1 MLLLDVPTMLLMTT
15 AAALTMAVALLAV
28 RPERR
33 EGLSLWA
40 AGLTLSAATYV
51 LYALRGAVSDWL
63 SVVLA
68 NVLLSGSLAMVLAA
82 VHQFQGRALPW
93 RRMLVPVLAVALLFA
108 WFIDDY
114 RARIMA
120 ASVVL
125 PLQIGMVLW
134 SLWRYQ
140 PPEPKGGIALLSAGL
155 VLEAVLIVMRGAIA
169 ATHAIP
175 LQGIMQADAMQSVTF
190 MAAFVVVVL
199 ASLGFI
205 LMAKE
210 RSDADN
216 RYHASHDA
224 LTGLANRRFLI
235 QTLTRDL
242 ARAVRLQEHY
252 AVLMVDIDHF
262 KAVNDTHGH
271 PVGDEVLQH
280 VAGLLR
286 ARLRAQ
292 DLVGRSGG
300 EEFLVL
306 LPGASPQGAL
316 QVAESLRASVAQS
329 PLHLGGRDIGVSVSI
344 GVCSALAQPG
354 DDWSQ
359 LVQRADQALYA
370 AKQGGRNRVECV
382 ALRPEGASARLA
394 AQTAQA

>member
-1 MLLLDVPTMLLMTT
+1 MLLLDVPTMLLMT
-15 AAALTMAVALLAV
+15 ASAALTMAVSLLAV

-33 EGLSLWA
+33 EGMGFWA
-40 AGLTLSAATYV
+40 AGLALSAVTYV
-51 LYALRGAVSDWL
+51 LYALRGTAPDWA

-68 NVLLSGSLAMVLAA
+68 NVLLSGSTAMVLAA
-82 VHQFQGRALPW
+82 VHQFQGRVLPW
-93 RRMLVPVLAVALLFA
+93 RRMLLPVLAMALLFV

-114 RARIMA
+114 RARIMT

-125 PLQIGMVLW
+125 PLQLGMVLW
-134 SLWRYQ
+134 SLWRHR
-140 PPEPKGGIALLSAGL
+140 PPEPKGGIALLTVAL
-155 VLEAVLIVMRGAIA
+155 VLEVLLIVLRGAIA

-216 RYHASHDA
+216 RYFASHDA

-235 QTLTRDL
+235 QTMTRDL
-242 ARAVRLQEHY
+242 ARAVRLREHY

-280 VAGLLR
+280 VAGLLS

-306 LPGASPQGAL
+306 LPGTSPQGAL
-316 QVAESLRASVAQS
+316 QVAESLRASIEQS
-329 PLHLGGRDIGVSVSI
+329 PLPSGSRTIGVSVSI
-344 GVCSALAQPG
+344 GVCSARPQPG
-354 DDWSQ
+354 DDWGQ

-382 ALRPEGASARLA
+382 ALRPDGVSARLA